1 MSREKNKIL
10 YDLPLSK
17 KNKINTNRW
26 SALHNNKKKSSQPH
40 IRVHPHLSPTGEEG
54 GKRRLIIIIIT
65 IKAASSVE
73 RVFDA
78 PQAVV
83 RTSRCV
89 SRCLEDSNVG
99 KRGKFQA
106 DRTTYMGFTAVS

>member
-1 MSREKNKIL
+1 MI
-10 YDLPLSK
+10 
-17 KNKINTNRW
+17 
-26 SALHNNKKKSSQPH
+26 
-40 IRVHPHLSPTGEEG
+40 
-54 GKRRLIIIIIT
+54 

-89 SRCLEDSNVG
+89 CRCLEDSAVG
-99 KRGKFQA
+99 KREKFQA
-106 DRTTYMGFTAVS
+106 DRTTYIHTYELQQYHKHCV